1 MSTHVYTRTVTLTAR
16 RLAARPLAAR
26 RLAAA
31 SAGCV
36 LGAILLV
43 GCVSTHVDDP
53 TSGAS
58 DSTFVA
64 TPSPTATSASLV
76 PGGTAEDNLPY
87 FRQVVDA
94 VWNGPDRAAGRAYV
108 DALVAAGFD
117 KSAMQVT
124 PDSTPIG
131 NPVESLQFSVRWGD
145 ECLIGQVGPATGEAV
160 AVVMPGLDG
169 GGCLIGQTRQIDW

>member
-1 MSTHVYTRTVTLTAR
+1 M
-16 RLAARPLAAR
+16 
-26 RLAAA
+26 
-31 SAGCV
+31 
-36 LGAILLV
+36 LGAILLA
-43 GCVSTHVDDP
+43 GCVATTVDDP
-53 TSGAS
+53 TSGVAS
-58 DSTFVA
+58 PTSSA
-64 TPSPTATSASLV
+64 TPPPPAVLV

-131 NPVESLQFSVRWGD
+131 NPVESLQFSVRWAD

-160 AVVMPGLDG
+160 AVVMPGLEG